1 MMFRLL
7 SGMLLLAQLPG
18 IAQNKTDSLINH
30 DSYIINTTEYN
41 KGIYK
46 TFEDFKYNKPS
57 IVSNYSFDG
66 KHLWWTDEQSTKQ
79 KKIKKRE
86 IWGFSDGK
94 KIFVSWHKYDE
105 LLEKGR
111 YCYFKEKGTRVVYA
125 VSVLPAMILPVPL
138 PYKDE
143 LIINFNTGKTYLLSK
158 KLMKTILTTDDA
170 ELLHEFMNEG
180 QKKKKL
186 FEYLVKY
193 NDRNISKIK

>member
-1 MMFRLL
+1 MFRLL

-18 IAQNKTDSLINH
+18 IAQNKTDILINH
-30 DSYIINTTEYN
+30 DSYIINTTVYN

-46 TFEDFKYNKPS
+46 TFEEFKYNKPS

-66 KHLWWTDEQSTKQ
+66 KNLWWSDEQSTKQ
-79 KKIKKRE
+79 KKIKKKE
-86 IWGFSDGK
+86 IWGFSEGD
-94 KIFVSWHKYDE
+94 KIFVSWRKYDE
-105 LLEKGR
+105 LLAKGR

-125 VSVLPAMILPVPL
+125 VSVLPAMILPIPL

-170 ELLHEFMNEG
+170 ELLHEFMNES